1 MFRLAVDRHRQLIAT
16 ESARLAAISVDEL
29 HRPIDHL
36 EGWTV
41 QSLLGHTAWVCR
53 FSALCLGADPSD
65 PPARSAVGDPPPGAE
80 VLDWYAEGLGQLT
93 AALDAADPAA
103 ERPTWTGPQP
113 AAWWF
118 RRLAHEFAI
127 HRWDGATA
135 LDDDVEP
142 IDAQQALD
150 GIDEVLEVFA
160 PRRMQFETL
169 AGDGETIHLHTTDVD
184 DGEWML
190 TLRQEAV
197 EWESGHAKGD
207 VAARGAA
214 SDLLLLLWGRIGPDQ
229 VEVFGDESLLH
240 RWQSAAAF

>member
-1 MFRLAVDRHRQLIAT
+1 MSRLSVDRHRQLIAT
-16 ESARLAAISVDEL
+16 ESARLSAISADDLNRQV
-29 HRPIDHL
+29 DHL

-41 QSLLGHTAWVCR
+41 HSLVGHTAWVCR
-53 FSALCLGADPSD
+53 FAARCLTADPSS
-65 PPARSAVGDPPPGAE
+65 PPARSSVGDPPAGAA
-80 VLDWYAEGLGQLT
+80 VLDWYAEGVEELS
-93 AALDAADPAA
+93 AALDGADVGR

-118 RRLAHEFAI
+118 RRLSHELAI
-127 HRWDGATA
+127 HRWDAFTA
-135 LDDDVEP
+135 AGREVHAV
-142 IDAQQALD
+142 DAEQALD
-150 GIDEVLEVFA
+150 GIDEVLDVFT
-160 PRRMQFETL
+160 PRRMQFDTL

-190 TLRQEAV
+190 TLRPEAV
-197 EWESGHAKGD
+197 EWEPGHAKGD

-214 SDLLLLLWGRIGPDQ
+214 SDLLLLLWSRIGPER

>member
-1 MFRLAVDRHRQLIAT
+1 MSRLAVDRHRQLIAT
-16 ESARLAAISVDEL
+16 ESARLGAVSTDDL
-29 HRPIDHL
+29 PRPIDHL
-36 EGWTV
+36 AGWTV
-41 QSLLGHTAWVCR
+41 QSLLGHTGWVCR
-53 FSALCLGADPSD
+53 FSALCLTADPAE
-65 PPARSAVGDPPPGAE
+65 PPARSAVGDPPAGAD
-80 VLDWYAEGLGQLT
+80 VLEWYAEAVEELT
-93 AALDAADPAA
+93 VALDAADVEA

-118 RRLAHEFAI
+118 RRLGHELAI
-127 HRWDGATA
+127 HRWDAFTA
-135 LDDDVEP
+135 VDGEVEP

-150 GIDEVLEVFA
+150 GIDEVLDVFT
-160 PRRMQFETL
+160 PRRMQFDTL

-190 TLRQEAV
+190 TLRPEAV
-197 EWESGHAKGD
+197 EWEPGHAKGD

-214 SDLLLLLWGRIGPDQ
+214 SDLQLLLWGRIGPDQ